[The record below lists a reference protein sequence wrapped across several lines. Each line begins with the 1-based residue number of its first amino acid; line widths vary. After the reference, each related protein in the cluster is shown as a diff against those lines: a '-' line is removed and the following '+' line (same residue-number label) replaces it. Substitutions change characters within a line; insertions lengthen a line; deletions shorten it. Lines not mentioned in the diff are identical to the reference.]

1 MKFSSKQIKSK
12 NTYEYKH
19 MCEGKREKTYIVG
32 NLFQNKNKEK
42 KGTNDSL
49 PQTYFHHC
57 N

>member
-12 NTYEYKH
+12 NTNIR
-19 MCEGKREKTYIVG
+19 MCEGKREKTDFVG
-32 NLFQNKNKEK
+32 NLFQNKHKEK

-49 PQTYFHHC
+49 PQTYFYHC

>member
-12 NTYEYKH
+12 NTYEYKR
-19 MCEGKREKTYIVG
+19 MCEGKREKTDFVG
-32 NLFQNKNKEK
+32 NLFQNKQKEK

-49 PQTYFHHC
+49 PQTYFYHC